1 MLKKIKKNI
10 KNYRK
15 VKYQKILFTKS
26 QIELRKK
33 AIKDICNLKKK
44 QDTKLDINTNNFFSK
59 NLNQKNFVIFYK
71 KFNTNIQL
79 KANYDIKYFKK
90 KTNKNACF
98 ESYIIFS
105 NIMMV
110 NKKVNNIQKL
120 NTLLKINDLLIMIFQ
135 KNKHNHLIDKFKKNI
150 QFENKLLNLFL

>member
-15 VKYQKILFTKS
+15 VKYQKIFFTKS
-26 QIELRKK
+26 EIELRKK
-33 AIKDICNLKKK
+33 AIKDICNLKKHEN
-44 QDTKLDINTNNFFSK
+44 TKLDFNANNFFSK
-59 NLNQKNFVIFYK
+59 NLNQKNFLIFYK
-71 KFNTNIQL
+71 KFNANIRL
-79 KANYDIKYFKK
+79 KANYDIKSFKK

-98 ESYIIFS
+98 KSYIIFS
-105 NIMMV
+105 NFMMV

-135 KNKHNHLIDKFKKNI
+135 KNKHNHLIDNFKKNI
-150 QFENKLLNLFL
+150 QFEKKLLNLFL